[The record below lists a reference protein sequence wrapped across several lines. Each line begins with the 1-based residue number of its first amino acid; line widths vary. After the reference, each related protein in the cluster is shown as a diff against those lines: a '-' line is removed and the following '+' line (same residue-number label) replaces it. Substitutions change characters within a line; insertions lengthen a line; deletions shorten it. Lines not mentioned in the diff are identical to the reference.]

1 MKIALGLFAWVL
13 LGTEGAPKPDTP
25 LIRYDLRIVE
35 MKGLGWRESLYS
47 RLQPVTRQGGA
58 TVWTADRET
67 VEALVARSSPVVR
80 APRVSSPEKAAARV
94 TQSSTR
100 KLATHLTRHAD
111 GPVDR
116 AVPVAYTP
124 DYEEVGEGFQMTI
137 SGREID
143 QGVLAWVLLEE
154 TRVAAVHQVMLTEF
168 VTPKDAK
175 AGEQKLNPKI
185 DVPEVVKA
193 GIEGE
198 WLIPRD
204 GAILVSLGAAHHG
217 GRRGQGGHPRAADA
231 AGGPAGRRP
240 RGAHAAPSRSRSPRR
255 DEVAAPLPMPVPA
268 TPSRSLPQGI
278 NKDGTPVPLPPLPDD
293 HVPPATLPG
302 TSDPCATPQVPTRRD
317 PKATD
322 PGSTKASHDKACD
335 APEGGT
341 DDRILPA
348 VKPLTLRIPIAS
360 SVLIEIRAV
369 VGSDQ
374 PR

>member
-58 TVWTADRET
+58 MVWTADRET

-80 APRVSSPEKAAARV
+80 APRVSSPEKAAARI

-100 KLATHLTRHAD
+100 KLATRLTRHAD

-116 AVPVAYTP
+116 AVPVAYSP

-175 AGEQKLNPKI
+175 AGEQQLNPKI

-204 GAILVSLGAAHHG
+204 GAILVSLGAHTT
-217 GRRGQGGHPRAADA
+217 ADA
-231 AGGPAGRRP
+231 EGKAVIHERLMLLEAQPVAAHEGPTRP
-240 RGAHAAPSRSRSPRR
+240 FAFSLPRR

-335 APEGGT
+335 VPEGGT
-341 DDRILPA
+341 DDRNLPA
-348 VKPLTLRIPIAS
+348 VKSLTLRIPIAS

>member
-1 MKIALGLFAWVL
+1 
-13 LGTEGAPKPDTP
+13 
-25 LIRYDLRIVE
+25 

-58 TVWTADRET
+58 TVWTADHET

-116 AVPVAYTP
+116 AVPVSYTP

-168 VTPKDAK
+168 VTPRDAK

-185 DVPEVVKA
+185 DIPEVVKA

-204 GAILVSLGAAHHG
+204 GAILVSLGAHTT
-217 GRRGQGGHPRAADA
+217 ADA
-231 AGGPAGRRP
+231 EGKAVIHERLMLLEAQPVAAHEGPMRP
-240 RGAHAAPSRSRSPRR
+240 FAFSLPRR

-278 NKDGTPVPLPPLPDD
+278 NKDGTPVPLPPLPED

-335 APEGGT
+335 VPEGGT